1 MIAERIGASI
11 SKGVGEKA
19 RIKYFDLARNDI
31 KRLYKT
37 QDEIDRVTEI
47 FDDAHEQS
55 RNKKI
60 KIIRKPNSLKNFL
73 VRWKIRFKYGIHWN
87 KPLYPFRLI
96 RNYSLS
102 YIYKLLGK
110 NKHVFRGIEF
120 ALTFRCNFTCHHCL
134 CANIDES
141 DTKRELGPDEYSKI
155 VKEAMKLGATT
166 FGMEGGEPF
175 MKKNWVEIVES
186 WQPHYNHIQASSNG
200 YLFDEKV
207 AKKCAELGV
216 DTINFSLDSG
226 IPELHDIF
234 RQKKGSYD
242 RVMRAI
248 DLCDKYKI
256 KVILNTVVSKANLY
270 TEGLIELFEFAEK
283 RKLFVNV
290 LFAKDVGE
298 FKDKDGTLTQED
310 FEAFHKLAE
319 PYNYWHI
326 HHEGKLKSNNGGT
339 GCPGVKE
346 MVNMTPYGDVI
357 NCANNH
363 VYLGNVRD
371 ESLASIR
378 ERALTE
384 SPFGKYRPCFL
395 TKDEDFMNIY
405 YPLLKE
411 RGNMTLDEFRTAL
424 SQYEETN
431 GKEVYQ
437 ELCGGCSSTCN

>member
-1 MIAERIGASI
+1 MIVER
-11 SKGVGEKA
+11 VGERPKEKMS
-19 RIKYFDLARNDI
+19 IKYFDMARHDI

-37 QDEIDRVTEI
+37 PEEIDRVTGI
-47 FDDAHEQS
+47 FDAAYEQS
-55 RNKKI
+55 RKKEI
-60 KIIRKPNSLKNFL
+60 KIIRKPNRIKNFL
-73 VRWKIRFKYGIHWN
+73 VRWKIRFKYGIHWS
-87 KPLYPFRLI
+87 KPFYPFRLI

-102 YIYKLLGK
+102 YYYKLLGK
-110 NKHVFRGIEF
+110 EKYVFRGIEF

-141 DTKRELGPDEYSKI
+141 DTKRELGPDEYRKI
-155 VKEAMKLGATT
+155 VKDAMKLGATT

-234 RQKKGSYD
+234 RQKRGSYD

-270 TEGLIELFEFAEK
+270 TDGLIKLFEFAEK
-283 RKLFVNV
+283 KKLFVNI

-298 FKDKDGTLTQED
+298 FKDKDGTLTKED
-310 FEAFHKLAE
+310 FEAFYELAE
-319 PYNYWHI
+319 PYNYWHV

-363 VYLGNVRD
+363 VYLGNVRE
-371 ESLASIR
+371 ESLKSIR
-378 ERALTE
+378 ERSLTE

-424 SQYEETN
+424 REYEKTN
-431 GKEVYQ
+431 DKEVYQ
-437 ELCGGCSSTCN
+437 ELCGSCSSTCN